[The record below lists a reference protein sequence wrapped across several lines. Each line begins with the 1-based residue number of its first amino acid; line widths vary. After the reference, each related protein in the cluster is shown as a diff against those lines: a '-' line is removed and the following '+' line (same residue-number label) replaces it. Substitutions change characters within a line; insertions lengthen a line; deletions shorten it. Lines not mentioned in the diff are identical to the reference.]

1 MVLKRG
7 LALSKDAYNGGFKNC
22 WFRPALLLVVCIA
35 GDAKHPRPG
44 FAGKH
49 FDPDSH
55 YLLSS
60 SSTVFYIFPSC
71 SCRPSKTVVKFENIR
86 VAVFKRDWI
95 FIYGAESRVMAVLL
109 VAALCILINL
119 LQGSWMDCLTCMW
132 ASKYPN

>member
-1 MVLKRG
+1 MKKPTGNEAFHMTATLP
-7 LALSKDAYNGGFKNC
+7 NNNT
-22 WFRPALLLVVCIA
+22 
-35 GDAKHPRPG
+35 GDAKHPRSSHAG

-86 VAVFKRDWI
+86 VAVFKRDFHIWS
-95 FIYGAESRVMAVLL
+95 FACGSSVYTDKSPSRIVDGLL
-109 VAALCILINL
+109 NMHVGFKISKLTPLRM
-119 LQGSWMDCLTCMW
+119 LQQVG
-132 ASKYPN
+132 

>member
-35 GDAKHPRPG
+35 GDSKHPRSG

-95 FIYGAESRVMAVLL
+95 FIYGVLL

-119 LQGSWMDCLTCMW
+119 LQGSWMDCLTCTW
-132 ASKYPN
+132 ASKHPN